1 MKLPGIDIP
10 QTGRY
15 HARNLPDV
23 DHMGPARAV
32 QGAASALAQFMDVD
46 DEVSTATAE
55 AAKELSRL
63 RSKLE
68 DNITLPVE
76 DIPEG
81 IEFNNTKTV
90 VGEDGEEIEVEMPV
104 VFTHQIANE
113 MWQRQ
118 SQAII
123 DRYSGGINSSAAK
136 NKFINEMTERYVAPG
151 TLAIS
156 GRAAT
161 NRREHNW
168 ATSMDNINDILSSNA
183 PSNVREEQAL
193 EILSRQLILGASPAM
208 VTQQRQSIRPRID
221 YIDATNSL
229 KSAGSVDEIDQL
241 ESEIWEGGNSLSPD
255 SRRQL
260 SVEADK
266 RRQDFE
272 QEEAAAKVQNEEQL
286 TEMLIR
292 GDLTTG
298 MVADSLGRDK
308 ISQEVARTL
317 NNSLLSQAGAG
328 GTAKASNPQVLS
340 YWRGQISTLPWTGGQ
355 NSVKR
360 KAAQLKTAIRY
371 SAMGLDMTGEPNG
384 VGPTVS
390 GQDVYTLLNDIDSQV
405 KKSLE
410 TPGYQDAVQQINLYT
425 RAVDS
430 ITGQIVGNQA
440 QRQAAILFKQALDN
454 YMDTYGVDA
463 KPIDFFNANMD
474 KYDPEKF
481 EYGTNQLFYESNPQ
495 VRRFMTVDA
504 AGAVTGFSQA
514 QQTEFK
520 IWLRRSITN
529 GTLDKEVASKI
540 AAEYMAYYQSQG
552 IAPGGGEVMLEL
564 SSPLYG
570 IEE

>member
-1 MKLPGIDIP
+1 
-10 QTGRY
+10 
-15 HARNLPDV
+15 
-23 DHMGPARAV
+23 MGPARAL
-32 QGAASALAQFMDVD
+32 QGAASAVAQFMDVD
-46 DEVSTATAE
+46 DDVSTATAE
-55 AAKELSRL
+55 AAKELSKL

-68 DNITLPVE
+68 DNITIPVE
-76 DIPEG
+76 EIPEG
-81 IEFNNTKTV
+81 IEYKNTRI
-90 VGEDGEEIEVEMPV
+90 ELDESGEEIEVEMPV
-104 VFTHQIANE
+104 VFTHEIANA
-113 MWQRQ
+113 MWEQQ

-123 DRYSGGINSSAAK
+123 DRYSGGINSKEAK

-156 GRAAT
+156 GKAAT

-183 PSNVREEQAL
+183 PSDVREEQAL

-208 VTQQRQSIRPRID
+208 VTQQRQTIRPRID
-221 YIDATNSL
+221 YIDATNAL
-229 KSAGSVDEIDQL
+229 KSAGSIDEIDQL
-241 ESEIWEGGNSLSPD
+241 ETEIWEGGSSLSPD

-272 QEEAAAKVQNEEQL
+272 EEEAAAKVQNEEKL

-292 GDLTTG
+292 GDLTRGT
-298 MVADSLGRDK
+298 VADYLSGDR

-317 NNSLLSQAGAG
+317 NNSLLSQANAG

-340 YWRGQISTLPWTGGQ
+340 HWRGEIAALPWTGGQ
-355 NSVKR
+355 VSVKR

-371 SAMGLDMTGEPNG
+371 SAMGLDMTGEPNN
-384 VGPTVS
+384 VGPTIS
-390 GQDVYTLLNDIDSQV
+390 GQDAYTLLNDVDSQV

-410 TPGYQDAVQQINLYT
+410 TPGYHDAVQQINLYT

-430 ITGQIVGNQA
+430 ITGQIIGNQA

-463 KPIDFFNANMD
+463 RPIDFFNANMD
-474 KYDPEKF
+474 KYDPEIF
-481 EYGTNQLFYESNPQ
+481 ERGTNQAFYESNPQ
-495 VRRFMTVDA
+495 VRRFMTVDSV
-504 AGAVTGFSQA
+504 GRVTDFNQA

-529 GTLDKEVASKI
+529 GTLDKDVASRI

-552 IAPGGGEVMLEL
+552 IAPGNGEVMLEL